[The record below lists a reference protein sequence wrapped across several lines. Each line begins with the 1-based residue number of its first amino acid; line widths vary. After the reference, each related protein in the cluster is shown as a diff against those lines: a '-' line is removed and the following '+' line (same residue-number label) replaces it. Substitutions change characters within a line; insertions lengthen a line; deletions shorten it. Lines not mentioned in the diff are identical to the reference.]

1 MVQDWELVIIRLVL
15 YLEVE
20 LEQVMEMHE
29 PLKHLISKQGHYAG
43 VPLFDEKLAGEILEW
58 LG

>member
-1 MVQDWELVIIRLVL
+1 MEV
-15 YLEVE
+15 LEVE